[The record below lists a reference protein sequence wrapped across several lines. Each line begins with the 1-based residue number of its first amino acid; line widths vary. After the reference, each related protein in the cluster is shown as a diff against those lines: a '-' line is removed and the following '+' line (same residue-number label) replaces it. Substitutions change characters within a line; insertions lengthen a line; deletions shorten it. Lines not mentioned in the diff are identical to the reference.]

1 MAQGW
6 PSVQYQ
12 ELSWPPPGH
21 SLEESWSNRRRRA
34 HRGKYQQAVVPAIA
48 DAEVQLSPV
57 LASDVQNITDDLTRF
72 DAQYQGVPHSG
83 LYCFAASHPQAPRLN
98 NSPLTRGESSSLAWG
113 TNPARTQRS
122 LLAIPRP

>member
-1 MAQGW
+1 MKDGVMAQGW

-34 HRGKYQQAVVPAIA
+34 HRGKYQQAIVPAIA

-72 DAQYQGVPHSG
+72 DAQYQ
-83 LYCFAASHPQAPRLN
+83 ADAPFGAVLLR
-98 NSPLTRGESSSLAWG
+98 SESSAS
-113 TNPARTQRS
+113 S
-122 LLAIPRP
+122 EIE